1 MVSSLA
7 KEDKEIVSL
16 RIIGGFSHREI
27 ARMTGFSL
35 HAEKKRYERAIQKL
49 RREYEEESG

>member
-1 MVSSLA
+1 
-7 KEDKEIVSL
+7 
-16 RIIGGFSHREI
+16 
-27 ARMTGFSL
+27 MTGFSL